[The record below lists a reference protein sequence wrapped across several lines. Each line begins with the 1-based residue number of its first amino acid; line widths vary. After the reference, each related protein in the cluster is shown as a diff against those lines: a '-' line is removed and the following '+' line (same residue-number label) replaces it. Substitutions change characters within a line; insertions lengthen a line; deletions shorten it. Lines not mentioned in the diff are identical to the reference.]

1 MSDPLARLCSNSP
14 LHYYPGIKCKVHEIK
29 RNSHKCER
37 LLIVKQILL
46 VSTKGNVM
54 RRVNWRI

>member
-29 RNSHKCER
+29 RNSHKCKR
-37 LLIVKQILL
+37 LVHVYQVQKNYIKPNSSNQML
-46 VSTKGNVM
+46 
-54 RRVNWRI
+54 